1 MIHVTKI
8 SSNVKLGPITATRT
22 KSETCPPTCGLF
34 SSGEC
39 YDLQGNTAIHRR
51 RVDNE
56 TYDLLTFSKFL
67 DKMAGFTRIFRWGV
81 GGDLPNHMHNPERI
95 DSHFL
100 SMLLD
105 RVHSLSM
112 RMIAFT
118 HKPVRAGT
126 RGATREDASH
136 NRRALRKALNR
147 APSVTVNVSCESNA
161 ELDQAMA
168 MGFDCVVTQPIDS
181 PNTYRT
187 PAGNRVVKCLALQ
200 QDHTTCSSCGNG
212 NPLCSRRDR
221 GYAIGFD
228 AHGTRKGA
236 LSDRIIQANS

>member
-1 MIHVTKI
+1 MIHVTMK
-8 SSNVKLGPITATRT
+8 SGNLKLGPITATRT
-22 KSETCPPTCGLF
+22 KSATCPKTCGLF
-34 SSGEC
+34 DSGEC

-51 RVDNE
+51 AIDANKYHLW
-56 TYDLLTFSKFL
+56 TKAQFL
-67 DKMAGFTRIFRWGV
+67 DLMSCFSRIWRWSV
-81 GGDLPNHMHNPERI
+81 GGDLPNYMRNRERI
-95 DSHFL
+95 DPHFL
-100 SMLLD
+100 TMLFE
-105 RVHSLSM
+105 RVESLGQ

-136 NRRALRKALNR
+136 NRRALRKALKS
-147 APSVTVNVSCESNA
+147 APSVTVNVSCESNQ

-168 MGFDCVVTQPIDS
+168 MGFDCVVTQPVDS
-181 PNTYRT
+181 PNTYTT

-200 QDHTTCSSCGNG
+200 FKHITCSTCGKG

-236 LSDRIIQANS
+236 LSHRIIQANS